1 MAMEEERIRI
11 EVAYARPDVQ
21 VVIALRLRPPVTVR
35 AAIQA
40 SGVLRRFPEVDLSS
54 NRVGIHGSL
63 VALGQELQAGDRVE
77 IYRPLVRDPKTQRR
91 LRAGQADP
99 RR

>member
-1 MAMEEERIRI
+1 MTAVEEERIRI

-35 AAIQA
+35 GAIRA
-40 SGVLRRFPEVDLSS
+40 SGVLRRFPEIDLSR

-63 VALGQELQAGDRVE
+63 VTLEQELQAGDRVE
-77 IYRPLVRDPKTQRR
+77 IYRPLIRDPKTQRR
-91 LRAGQADP
+91 LRAGQAD